1 MIEYIELVERTARS
15 NYETTIKMY
24 GSKETKESIIM
35 LAKRIVSTL
44 RNGGKVMVAGNGG
57 SAADAQH
64 FVAELVS
71 KYLIERKPL
80 RAIALTTDSSV
91 ITSIGNDYGY
101 EQVFRRQIEALGD
114 KGDLFLGITT
124 SGKSA
129 NILEALEESGR
140 RGIQTSCLCG
150 EQGLIT
156 STSCDNIIAVPS
168 GSVPRIQEMHG
179 LVIHQI
185 CEIVEN
191 SI

>member
-24 GSKETKESIIM
+24 GSKETKESSIM

-57 SAADAQH
+57 SAADAHH
-64 FVAELVS
+64 FVADLVS

-140 RGIQTSCLCG
+140 RGFKQVACAA
-150 EQGLIT
+150 
-156 STSCDNIIAVPS
+156 N
-168 GSVPRIQEMHG
+168 RINHVNVM
-179 LVIHQI
+179 
-185 CEIVEN
+185 
-191 SI
+191 